1 MSSKNGGRKKKD
13 GTQGVIAENRR
24 ARRDYEVIDTLEAGL
39 MLQGT
44 EVKSL
49 RVGKANLE
57 HSYASFEKG
66 EPFLLNADIPE
77 YATGNRFNHK
87 PTRPR
92 KLLMHRR
99 EANRL
104 MASVQR
110 DGMTIVPLKLYFND
124 KNFVKLNIAPAKGK
138 KLHDKREALKQ
149 KDMKKQTQRILN
161 EWIR

>member
-13 GTQGVIAENRR
+13 GTKGVIAENRR

-110 DGMTIVPLKLYFND
+110 DGMTIVPLKLYFNE
-124 KNFVKLNIAPAKGK
+124 NGLAKLLVGLARGRK
-138 KLHDKREALKQ
+138 KADKREHEKTRDWARDKARLLR
-149 KDMKKQTQRILN
+149 DRG
-161 EWIR
+161 

>member
-110 DGMTIVPLKLYFND
+110 DGMTIVPLKLYFNE
-124 KNFVKLNIAPAKGK
+124 NGLAKLLVGLARGRK
-138 KLHDKREALKQ
+138 KADKREHEKTRDWARDKARLLR
-149 KDMKKQTQRILN
+149 DRG
-161 EWIR
+161 

>member
-1 MSSKNGGRKKKD
+1 MYSKNGGRKKKD
-13 GTQGVIAENRR
+13 STQGVIAENRR

-110 DGMTIVPLKLYFND
+110 DGMTIVPLKLYFNE
-124 KNFVKLNIAPAKGK
+124 NGLAKLLVGLARGRK
-138 KLHDKREALKQ
+138 KADKREHEKTRDWARDKARLLR
-149 KDMKKQTQRILN
+149 DRG
-161 EWIR
+161 

>member
-13 GTQGVIAENRR
+13 STQGVIAENRR

-110 DGMTIVPLKLYFND
+110 DGMTIVPLKLYFNE
-124 KNFVKLNIAPAKGK
+124 NGLAKLLVGLARGRK
-138 KLHDKREALKQ
+138 KADKREHEKTRDWARDKARLLR
-149 KDMKKQTQRILN
+149 DRG
-161 EWIR
+161 

>member
-24 ARRDYEVIDTLEAGL
+24 ARRDYELIDTLEAGL

-124 KNFVKLNIAPAKGK
+124 NGLAKLLVGLARGRK
-138 KLHDKREALKQ
+138 KADKREHEKTRDWDRDKARLLR
-149 KDMKKQTQRILN
+149 DRG
-161 EWIR
+161 

>member
-13 GTQGVIAENRR
+13 DSQGVIAENRR

-110 DGMTIVPLKLYFND
+110 DGMTIVPLKLYFNE
-124 KNFVKLNIAPAKGK
+124 NGLAKLLVGLARGRK
-138 KLHDKREALKQ
+138 KADKREHEKTRDWARDKARLLR
-149 KDMKKQTQRILN
+149 DRG
-161 EWIR
+161 

>member
-77 YATGNRFNHK
+77 YVTGNRFNHK

-124 KNFVKLNIAPAKGK
+124 NGLAKLLVGLARGRK
-138 KLHDKREALKQ
+138 KADKREHEKTRDWARDKARLLR
-149 KDMKKQTQRILN
+149 DRG
-161 EWIR
+161 

>member
-124 KNFVKLNIAPAKGK
+124 NGLAKLLVGLARGRK
-138 KLHDKREALKQ
+138 KADKREHEKTRDWARDKARLLR
-149 KDMKKQTQRILN
+149 DRG
-161 EWIR
+161 

>member
-24 ARRDYEVIDTLEAGL
+24 ARRDYEVVDTLEAGL

-49 RVGKANLE
+49 RTGKANLE

-66 EPFLLNADIPE
+66 EPYLLNADIPE
-77 YATGNRFNHK
+77 YSTGNRFNHK

-92 KLLMHRR
+92 KLLIHRR

-104 MASVQR
+104 MAAVQR
-110 DGMTIVPLKLYFND
+110 DGMTLVPLKLYFND
-124 KNFVKLNIAPAKGK
+124 GGLAKLLLGLARGRK
-138 KLHDKREALKQ
+138 KADKRE
-149 KDMKKQTQRILN
+149 N
-161 EWIR
+161 EKNRDWARDKARLLRDRG

>member
-124 KNFVKLNIAPAKGK
+124 NGLAKLLVGLARGRK
-138 KLHDKREALKQ
+138 KADKREHEKTRDWDRDKARLLR
-149 KDMKKQTQRILN
+149 DRG
-161 EWIR
+161 